1 MKTKLEVYCAYLPY
15 NPSMYNTVYGY
26 YSTLRFIHTSH
37 TLDENVLILRP
48 LSAIFTPMKHPQT
61 SEHIENPAAWIA
73 KKLGAGYR
81 GGAIR
86 TYLEGNDFT
95 GVCHYSR
102 EIDALALELHFD
114 IYGAIE
120 KGFAIEY
127 GAAQ

>member
-48 LSAIFTPMKHPQT
+48 LSALHTPMKHPKT
-61 SEHIENPAAWIA
+61 SEHIECPAAWIGSKVDKPLTA
-73 KKLGAGYR
+73 LTIWVYLTGRASGDIGNY
-81 GGAIR
+81 IR
-86 TYLEGNDFT
+86 Q
-95 GVCHYSR
+95 
-102 EIDALALELHFD
+102 IDSLALELCFD

-120 KGFAIEY
+120 KGWAVEVQY
-127 GAAQ
+127 E